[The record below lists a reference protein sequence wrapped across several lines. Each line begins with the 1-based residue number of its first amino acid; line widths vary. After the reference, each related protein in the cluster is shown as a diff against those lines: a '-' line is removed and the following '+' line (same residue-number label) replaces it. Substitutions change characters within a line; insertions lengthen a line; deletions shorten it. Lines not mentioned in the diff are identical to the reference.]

1 MLHLEHKKGNPNQL
15 DGRVTVYAKISADPS
30 DLIGMKN
37 PIVEMVHNS
46 LLVAQ
51 GNYREQFSFKDFLK
65 SEIGLSDDGNLD
77 ERLADMID
85 RMGGIESALDPQ
97 KLKDRLEN
105 MGDFEELIP
114 TPARIVPFHS
124 ETEILNQEGDVFF
137 VGTFKNISNAVL
149 SINAVPIVYQARF
162 REQEMQQVRN
172 EIESLISQIEQTDVP
187 IPEVAKKSDAST
199 EALGTEARIM
209 KEFIPNM
216 IYSRKEKAQFDASV
230 MQLRIFLSSY
240 RFKDDIDSIVS
251 LIADNE
257 HLGEKENK
265 LLELYAKKIAAV
277 NREDFSTAEKCTT
290 SIQRLSDVSENTS
303 ESGNEPD
310 GSGD

>member
-1 MLHLEHKKGNPNQL
+1 MLHIEYKKGDPNRL
-15 DGRVTVYAKISADPS
+15 DGRVTVYAKIDVDPS

-65 SEIGLSDDGNLD
+65 SEIGLTQDENIDD
-77 ERLADMID
+77 RLADMID

-172 EIESLISQIEQTDVP
+172 EIESLITQIEQTAVP
-187 IPEVAKKSDAST
+187 APEAAQKPQGGS
-199 EALGTEARIM
+199 EHLEMEARIM

-216 IYSRKEKAQFDASV
+216 IYSRKEKHQFDESA
-230 MQLRIFLSSY
+230 MQLRMFLSGY

-251 LIADNE
+251 LIADND
-257 HLGEKENK
+257 HLGERENK

-277 NREDFSTAEKCTT
+277 NREDFSTADKCST
-290 SIQRLSDVSENTS
+290 SIQLLAGNPENQ
-303 ESGNEPD
+303 
-310 GSGD
+310 

>member
-1 MLHLEHKKGNPNQL
+1 MLHLEYKKGNPNQL
-15 DGRVTVYAKISADPS
+15 DGRVTVYAKIDADPS

-37 PIVEMVHNS
+37 PIVDMVHNS

-124 ETEILNQEGDVFF
+124 EAEILNQEGDVFF

-187 IPEVAKKSDAST
+187 MPKVEMNT
-199 EALGTEARIM
+199 EKPADELGTEARIM

-216 IYSRKEKAQFDASV
+216 IYSRKEKVQFDESV
-230 MQLRIFLSSY
+230 MQLRVFLRGY
-240 RFKDDIDSIVS
+240 RFKDDVDSIVS

-257 HLGEKENK
+257 HLGERENK

-277 NREDFSTAEKCTT
+277 SREDFSTADKCST
-290 SIQRLSDVSENTS
+290 SIQQLVGTSRGASENRN
-303 ESGNEPD
+303 ESD
-310 GSGD
+310 GAGD